1 MKELDPRIRTAMLSI
16 HPTSE
21 HRAWHGAPTVLA
33 ALRGVSSQVAVWR
46 PYPGMIS
53 IRDIALHITYFENL
67 VANRLSGMDL
77 PVAFELR
84 KRGWPVVF
92 ETLDDT
98 QWTSE
103 MDFMRE
109 AHEHLVE
116 AVRSFDPQKLDQ
128 PPSKKTGRSAIE
140 FIHGVAEHT
149 LYHTAQMKM
158 LKTLAK
164 HAAVH

>member
-1 MKELDPRIRTAMLSI
+1 MKKLDPRIRMAMLSI
-16 HPTSE
+16 HPASG
-21 HRAWHGAPTVLA
+21 HSAWHGAPTALGV
-33 ALRGVSSQVAVWR
+33 LRGVSSQVAVWR
-46 PYPGMIS
+46 PYTGMIG
-53 IRDIALHITYFENL
+53 IRDIALHITYFENV

-77 PVAFELR
+77 PVEFELR
-84 KRGWPVVF
+84 KRGWPIICD
-92 ETLDDT
+92 TLDDA

-103 MDFMRE
+103 MNFMRE
-109 AHEHLVE
+109 THEHLAE
-116 AVRSFDPQKLDQ
+116 AVRGFDPQKLDQ

-164 HAAVH
+164 QGVGQ